1 MSILFIFLG
10 LGLLVIGGDFLV
22 RAAVGLSLKLKLS
35 KMIIGLTVVS
45 FATSAPELL
54 VSVQAAIDGFSDIS
68 LGNVIGSNIANI
80 GLVLGVTAIITPLSI
95 DKYFYKFNW
104 PVLMLLSIGL
114 YFILQSGNEISSLE
128 GVALVVI
135 LIIYLVLLI
144 SRANNNPNSDASQ
157 QVDGQLAVVSNFKI
171 ILWLLIGAVAL
182 YFGSMWLV
190 DGAVDLASTLGVS
203 ERVISITMIAVGTSL
218 PELAASV
225 IAALKKEKA
234 LSLGNLIGSNIF
246 NIASVLGITA
256 IIKPI
261 AIKSQE
267 LFTNDMWWMLG
278 FAGVLIPLAFLP
290 NKFEIGRIKGLVLL
304 TCYCVFISLA
314 VLGYTNF
321 VLLQLFNSNITFYQ
335 AITKS
340 NYPVCMLSNLLLMC
354 YHYNGVSLCMNS
366 IKKRHDFQR
375 CF

>member
-45 FATSAPELL
+45 FVTSAPELL

-104 PVLMLLSIGL
+104 PVMMLLSIGL
-114 YFILQSGNEISSLE
+114 YFILKSGNEISTLE
-128 GVALVVI
+128 GVALVAI

-144 SRANNNPNSDASQ
+144 GRANKRPSSDASQ
-157 QVDGQLAVVSNFKI
+157 MVDGQLAVVSNFKI
-171 ILWLLIGAVAL
+171 IMWLLIGVIAL
-182 YFGSMWLV
+182 YFGSRWLV
-190 DGAVDLASTLGVS
+190 EGAVALASSLGVS
-203 ERVISITMIAVGTSL
+203 ERVISISVIAVGTSV

-256 IIKPI
+256 IIQPI
-261 AIKSQE
+261 AVKSQE

-290 NKFEIGRIKGLVLL
+290 SKFEIGRLKGLIILA
-304 TCYCVFISLA
+304 CYCIFISMA
-314 VLGYTNF
+314 VLG
-321 VLLQLFNSNITFYQ
+321 
-335 AITKS
+335 
-340 NYPVCMLSNLLLMC
+340 
-354 YHYNGVSLCMNS
+354 
-366 IKKRHDFQR
+366 
-375 CF
+375 